1 MWSWLRIC
9 IIFLSASLKLNLIL
23 LIQKMTFS
31 GKPGSSVCLNTD
43 LNSITVPMSVKVII
57 AFGAF
62 KRNKSL
68 KCLI

>member
-1 MWSWLRIC
+1 MVTDMYNFSFSI
-9 IIFLSASLKLNLIL
+9 IEVEFDSTNTENDIFL
-23 LIQKMTFS
+23 
-31 GKPGSSVCLNTD
+31 SSVCLKTD

-57 AFGAF
+57 AFGAL

>member
-1 MWSWLRIC
+1 MVTDMYNFSFSI
-9 IIFLSASLKLNLIL
+9 IEVEFDSTNTENDIFL
-23 LIQKMTFS
+23 
-31 GKPGSSVCLNTD
+31 SSVCLKTD

-62 KRNKSL
+62 KRNESL